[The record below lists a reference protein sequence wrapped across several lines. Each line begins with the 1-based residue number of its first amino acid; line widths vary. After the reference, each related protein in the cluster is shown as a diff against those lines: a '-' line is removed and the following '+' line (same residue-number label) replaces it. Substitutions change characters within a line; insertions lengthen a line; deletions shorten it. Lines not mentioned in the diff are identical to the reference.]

1 MSSIPVHFTYHIG
14 LKSGIFR
21 NVRLVGSWDAN
32 GSHSDQWTGVPMRE
46 NVSDSGC
53 PCFRATVNLNGDQA
67 GWTFSWGILLDGP
80 GGANRWGITTEV
92 HDRNSSERFRSFQL
106 KGPEQ
111 VQEYYL
117 THCRRLGANK
127 LHRPGGGEPA
137 VRFAVWAPNAL
148 NVEMVRGDAATG
160 YIDDNGTG
168 VLAAFPMHK
177 ETVDGTWTGI
187 WRTDDDSEGLESFAQ
202 LDHTPYMFRITKD
215 DNTVRYRTDLYSR
228 CQIGSGKENPGGK
241 EYEGSPTGLAGSVS
255 CSVVVDP
262 ERVTEL
268 FDEPFPQKRWLDAD
282 EFWKNE
288 FDPLRPVPTRIDDL
302 VIYEMHVPGLGCG
315 KTDAAGEP
323 LTGDLKDAVQML
335 DYLVDLG
342 VNAVEILPM
351 NEFEGWAAWGYATSH
366 YFAVEYAGGG
376 RDQFKH
382 FVRECHRRGLAVVLD
397 VVYNHYA
404 HNAERAEWMYD
415 SNRHERN
422 IYYWYEGMPSD
433 YRDYEHAAGDPTI
446 DARKRPAS
454 GHGGYVD
461 NMSTGYAPR
470 FHEEMVRK
478 MFISS
483 AAALVHEFHVDG
495 FRVDQT
501 TSIHSYA
508 VVHADGRAAD
518 DARVFGAKFLR
529 ELTRT
534 LKLIKPTVMLI
545 AEDHSGWSAVTEP
558 PDKGGLG
565 FDAYWYADFYH
576 HLIGDTDKGSDYAKL
591 IKTCGL
597 GDDRPLAID
606 YFVGALRHAG
616 NRTVVYHE
624 SHDEAG
630 NAKFSGRT
638 IAVAV
643 NRATLSGETRRWAE
657 ARCRLACGLNMLS
670 PGIPMFFMGE
680 EVGFQKDYPY
690 DLFLNQREDFLRER
704 SGNGANLFRF
714 YQDIIKLRR
723 RKPALRTAELVL
735 LHVRNDNRVLVFRR
749 SLENEHFVV
758 FASFNNSAFA
768 DGYRVNE
775 AEIPDG
781 AWREVFNS
789 DAAVYGGNNVGNG
802 GMVRQ
807 SRYGSMDAVIPANGF
822 VVFERL

>member
-1 MSSIPVHFTYHIG
+1 
-14 LKSGIFR
+14 
-21 NVRLVGSWDAN
+21 
-32 GSHSDQWTGVPMRE
+32 
-46 NVSDSGC
+46 
-53 PCFRATVNLNGDQA
+53 
-67 GWTFSWGILLDGP
+67 
-80 GGANRWGITTEV
+80 
-92 HDRNSSERFRSFQL
+92 
-106 KGPEQ
+106 
-111 VQEYYL
+111 
-117 THCRRLGANK
+117 
-127 LHRPGGGEPA
+127 
-137 VRFAVWAPNAL
+137 
-148 NVEMVRGDAATG
+148 
-160 YIDDNGTG
+160 
-168 VLAAFPMHK
+168 
-177 ETVDGTWTGI
+177 
-187 WRTDDDSEGLESFAQ
+187 
-202 LDHTPYMFRITKD
+202 
-215 DNTVRYRTDLYSR
+215 
-228 CQIGSGKENPGGK
+228 
-241 EYEGSPTGLAGSVS
+241 
-255 CSVVVDP
+255 
-262 ERVTEL
+262 
-268 FDEPFPQKRWLDAD
+268 
-282 EFWKNE
+282 
-288 FDPLRPVPTRIDDL
+288 
-302 VIYEMHVPGLGCG
+302 
-315 KTDAAGEP
+315 
-323 LTGDLKDAVQML
+323 
-335 DYLVDLG
+335 
-342 VNAVEILPM
+342 
-351 NEFEGWAAWGYATSH
+351 
-366 YFAVEYAGGG
+366 
-376 RDQFKH
+376 
-382 FVRECHRRGLAVVLD
+382 
-397 VVYNHYA
+397 
-404 HNAERAEWMYD
+404 
-415 SNRHERN
+415 
-422 IYYWYEGMPSD
+422 
-433 YRDYEHAAGDPTI
+433 
-446 DARKRPAS
+446 
-454 GHGGYVD
+454 
-461 NMSTGYAPR
+461 MSTGYAPR

-508 VVHADGRAAD
+508 VVHANGRAAD
-518 DARVFGAKFLR
+518 DARIFGAKFLR

-591 IKTCGL
+591 IKTCGF

-670 PGIPMFFMGE
+670 PGVPMFFMGE

-690 DLFLNQREDFLRER
+690 DLFLSQREDFLRER
-704 SGNGANLFRF
+704 GGNGANLFRF

-723 RKPALRTAELVL
+723 RKPALRTAELVP

-758 FASFNNSAFA
+758 FASFNNFAFA

-781 AWREVFNS
+781 AWREIFNS
-789 DAAVYGGNNVGNG
+789 DAAVYGGSNVGNG